1 MLNIQANQDL
11 DLVNPGLVNHNLATP
26 NHFSVDNLANE
37 GLSPGVWKTVEARHF
52 ILNFL
57 LVILWSSAI
66 RPINR
71 EYESW
76 FLSRAGFAD
85 RLLKRL
91 SEPGWELA
99 EPIVEEGIA
108 KIGPVVAQSLKGR
121 SGNIAD
127 TIENLSHY
135 HFKRY
140 DRSWSSLR
148 PVQKSFTQEWPSPSK
163 LFFAFGPHIGIGDEM
178 ILFLAVEAFMR
189 KFPNVDVEVWSHSR
203 DLWKWNPQI
212 DAHHIDSDALAPF
225 VRAQELLKEKPDALI
240 AFCDFASD
248 KIYRVLETVPG
259 FERFFYIDIGSRLV
273 RLVNQTEGC
282 ITEHESSNE
291 RLTIYDALKDLLN
304 TVGIETP
311 KLGSLIQSVRAEDK
325 KSRRSVFLNPHS
337 SKEKSA
343 VSAQWWAEAIHHLS
357 VDHPIELNI
366 VAGINEANQQFSQSI
381 ADLLDH
387 SQIQVSVLPKS
398 GLDGIIKTA
407 LNHDIILGLD
417 TFTAHMNT
425 ISKVN
430 CVTVFFGTSGDNWRV
445 PQETVLNLQITDE
458 GLLAGELAKLLLR
471 PVSDSVT
478 VATLCQIAETTESLE
493 TALDRADPC
502 KIVSDCLEGIL
513 HLTQSLFA
521 HDRKLAKIFN
531 DYSMSHIE
539 SLKGVVKVVDGNEPV
554 SVLQT
559 RILRVALMGW
569 KNSNLSRYSRYIA
582 SQEGNEGV
590 LQ

>member
-1 MLNIQANQDL
+1 MPSTQVKQDL
-11 DLVNPGLVNHNLATP
+11 GFVSPSLVTP
-26 NHFSVDNLANE
+26 NNVDLNNLTNDDLAD
-37 GLSPGVWKTVEARHF
+37 GAWKTVEARHF

-57 LVILWSSAI
+57 IVILWSAAV

-76 FLSRAGFAD
+76 FLSRARFAD

-99 EPIVEEGIA
+99 EPIVEEGIV
-108 KIGPVVAQSLKGR
+108 KIAPVIAQSLKGR

-127 TIENLSHY
+127 TLEILSHY

-140 DRSWSSLR
+140 DRAWSSLR
-148 PVQKSFTQEWPSPSK
+148 PVRKTFDQEWPSPSK

-189 KFPNVDVEVWSHSR
+189 KFPNVSVEVWSHSR
-203 DLWKWNPQI
+203 DLWKWNPKI

-225 VRAQELLKEKPDALI
+225 VRAQALLEEKPDALI
-240 AFCDFASD
+240 AFCDFLSD
-248 KIYRVLETVPG
+248 KIYRELETVPG

-282 ITEHESSNE
+282 ITEYESSDV
-291 RLTIYDALKDLLN
+291 RLTIYDALKNLLN

-311 KLGSLIQSVRAEDK
+311 KLGSLIQSAARSKDK
-325 KSRRSVFLNPHS
+325 KSRFRVFLNPHS

-343 VSAQWWAEAIHHLS
+343 VSAQWWADAIHHLS
-357 VDHPIELNI
+357 LDHPIELNI
-366 VAGINEANQQFSQSI
+366 VAGINEANQQFSRSI
-381 ADLLDH
+381 VALLE
-387 SQIQVSVLPKS
+387 SAQIQASVLPKS
-398 GLDGIIKTA
+398 GLDRIINTA
-407 LNHDIILGLD
+407 LSHDIILGLD

-430 CVTVFFGTSGDNWRV
+430 CVTVFFGSSGDNWRV

-458 GLLAGELAKLLLR
+458 ALLAGSLAKLLLQ
-471 PVSDSVT
+471 PVSDAVT
-478 VATLCQIAETTESLE
+478 VDALCQIANTTASLE
-493 TALDRADPC
+493 FALKRADSC
-502 KIVSDCLEGIL
+502 KMVSDCLDGIL

-521 HDRKLAKIFN
+521 QDHKLMKIFT
-531 DYSMSHIE
+531 DYSMTHVE
-539 SLKGVVKVVDGNEPV
+539 SLKGVVKVVGGDESV
-554 SVLQT
+554 SSLQT
-559 RILRVALMGW
+559 DILRVALMGW

-582 SQEGNEGV
+582 SQQLKEVG
-590 LQ
+590 LR

>member
-1 MLNIQANQDL
+1 MLITQVKQDL
-11 DLVNPGLVNHNLATP
+11 GLVSPSLATP
-26 NHFSVDNLANE
+26 NNDDLDTLTSDD
-37 GLSPGVWKTVEARHF
+37 LSDGVWKTVEARHF

-57 LVILWSSAI
+57 VVILWSSAV

-76 FLSRAGFAD
+76 FLSRARFAD

-108 KIGPVVAQSLKGR
+108 KIAPVIAQSLKGR

-127 TIENLSHY
+127 TLEILSHY

-140 DRSWSSLR
+140 DRAWSSLR
-148 PVQKSFTQEWPSPSK
+148 PVQKTFDQEWSSPSK

-189 KFPNVDVEVWSHSR
+189 KFPNVGVEVWSHSR
-203 DLWKWNPQI
+203 DLWKWNPKI
-212 DAHHIDSDALAPF
+212 DAHHINSDALAPF
-225 VRAQELLKEKPDALI
+225 VRAQALLEEKPDALI
-240 AFCDFASD
+240 AFCDFLSD
-248 KIYRVLETVPG
+248 KIYRELETVPG

-282 ITEHESSNE
+282 ITEYESSDV
-291 RLTIYDALKDLLN
+291 RLTIYDALKNLLN

-311 KLGSLIQSVRAEDK
+311 KLGSLIQSANRGKDK
-325 KSRRSVFLNPHS
+325 KSRFRVFLNPHS

-343 VSAQWWAEAIHHLS
+343 VSAQWWADAIHHLS
-357 VDHPIELNI
+357 LDHPIELNI
-366 VAGINEANQQFSQSI
+366 AAGINEANQQFSQSI
-381 ADLLDH
+381 VDLLESAH
-387 SQIQVSVLPKS
+387 IQASVLPKS
-398 GLDGIIKTA
+398 GLDRIINAA
-407 LNHDIILGLD
+407 LSHDIILGLD

-430 CVTVFFGTSGDNWRV
+430 CVTVFFGSSGDNWRV

-458 GLLAGELAKLLLR
+458 ALLAGSLAKLLLH
-471 PVSDSVT
+471 PVSDALT
-478 VATLCQIAETTESLE
+478 VDTLCQIAKTTESLE
-493 TALDRADPC
+493 LALERADSC
-502 KIVSDCLEGIL
+502 KMVSDCLDGIL

-521 HDRKLAKIFN
+521 QDHKLIKIFT
-531 DYSMSHIE
+531 DYSMTHVE
-539 SLKGVVKVVDGNEPV
+539 SLKGVVKVVGGDESV
-554 SVLQT
+554 STLQT
-559 RILRVALMGW
+559 DILRVALMGW
-569 KNSNLSRYSRYIA
+569 KNSNLNRYSRYIA
-582 SQEGNEGV
+582 SQQLEEVG
-590 LQ
+590 LR

>member
-1 MLNIQANQDL
+1 MLTTQVKQDL
-11 DLVNPGLVNHNLATP
+11 GLVKPILVTP
-26 NHFSVDNLANE
+26 DLTDVDNLTNNDLAE
-37 GLSPGVWKTVEARHF
+37 DVWKTVEARHF

-76 FLSRAGFAD
+76 FLSRARFAD

-99 EPIVEEGIA
+99 EPIIEEGIA
-108 KIGPVVAQSLKGR
+108 KIAPVVAQSLKGR

-127 TIENLSHY
+127 TIEILSHY

-140 DRSWSSLR
+140 DRAWSSLR
-148 PVQKSFTQEWPSPSK
+148 PVQKTFEQEWPSPSK

-189 KFPNVDVEVWSHSR
+189 KFPNVSVEVWSHSR
-203 DLWKWNPQI
+203 DLWKWNPKI

-225 VRAQELLKEKPDALI
+225 LRAQALLAEKPDALI
-240 AFCDFASD
+240 AFCDFLSD

-282 ITEHESSNE
+282 ITEYESIDE
-291 RLTIYDALKDLLN
+291 RLTIYDALKNLLN

-311 KLGSLIQSVRAEDK
+311 KLGSLIQSVRVEDK
-325 KSRRSVFLNPHS
+325 NSRFRVFLNPHS

-343 VSAQWWAEAIHHLS
+343 VSAQWWADAIHHLS
-357 VDHPIELNI
+357 EDHPIELNI

-381 ADLLDH
+381 VDLLESTNIH
-387 SQIQVSVLPKS
+387 ASVLPKT
-398 GLDGIIKTA
+398 GLDGIINTA
-407 LNHDIILGLD
+407 LSHDIILGLD

-425 ISKVN
+425 ISRVN
-430 CVTVFFGTSGDNWRV
+430 CVTVFFGPSGDNWRV

-458 GLLAGELAKLLLR
+458 ALLAGSLAKLLLH
-471 PVSDSVT
+471 PVSDPVT
-478 VATLCQIAETTESLE
+478 VETLCQIAETTESLE
-493 TALDRADPC
+493 LALACADSC
-502 KIVSDCLEGIL
+502 EMVGDCLDGL
-513 HLTQSLFA
+513 LLQTQSLFA
-521 HDRKLAKIFN
+521 HDPTLVKTFA
-531 DYSMSHIE
+531 DYSMSHVE
-539 SLKGVVKVVDGNEPV
+539 SLKGVVKVVDGDEPV
-554 SVLQT
+554 SALQT
-559 RILRVALMGW
+559 GILQAALMGW
-569 KNSNLSRYSRYIA
+569 KNSNLSRYSRFIA
-582 SQEGNEGV
+582 TQQREEVG
-590 LQ
+590 LK

>member
-1 MLNIQANQDL
+1 MLITQVKQDL
-11 DLVNPGLVNHNLATP
+11 GLVNPSLVTPSLVTP
-26 NHFSVDNLANE
+26 NLVDVGHLTNVGLAD
-37 GLSPGVWKTVEARHF
+37 GVWKTVEARHF

-57 LVILWSSAI
+57 IVILWSSAI

-76 FLSRAGFAD
+76 FLSRARFAD

-108 KIGPVVAQSLKGR
+108 KIAPVVAQSLKGR
-121 SGNIAD
+121 SGNISD
-127 TIENLSHY
+127 TIEILSHY

-140 DRSWSSLR
+140 DRAWSSLR
-148 PVQKSFTQEWPSPSK
+148 PVQKTFDQEWSSPSK

-189 KFPNVDVEVWSHSR
+189 KFPNVSVEVWSHSR
-203 DLWKWNPQI
+203 DLWKWNPKI

-225 VRAQELLKEKPDALI
+225 VRAQALLEEKPDALI
-240 AFCDFASD
+240 AFCDFLSD

-282 ITEHESSNE
+282 ITEYESSDV
-291 RLTIYDALKDLLN
+291 RLTIYDALKNLLN
-304 TVGIETP
+304 AVGIETP
-311 KLGSLIQSVRAEDK
+311 KLGSLIQSVSAEDK
-325 KSRRSVFLNPHS
+325 KSRSRVFLNPHS
-337 SKEKSA
+337 SKEKRA
-343 VSAQWWAEAIHHLS
+343 VSAQWWADAVHHLS

-381 ADLLDH
+381 ADLLE
-387 SQIQVSVLPKS
+387 SAQVQASVLPKS
-398 GLDGIIKTA
+398 GLDGIINTA
-407 LNHDIILGLD
+407 LSHDIIFGLD

-445 PQETVLNLQITDE
+445 PQETVLNLQITDQAI
-458 GLLAGELAKLLLR
+458 LAGSLAKLLLH
-471 PVSDSVT
+471 PVSDAVT
-478 VATLCQIAETTESLE
+478 VDTLCQIANTTESLE
-493 TALDRADPC
+493 MALERAESC
-502 KIVSDCLEGIL
+502 KLVSNCLDGIL
-513 HLTQSLFA
+513 NLTQSLFA
-521 HDRKLAKIFN
+521 HNHQLAKIFT

-539 SLKGVVKVVDGNEPV
+539 SLKGVVKVVDGNERV

-559 RILRVALMGW
+559 DILRVALMGW

-582 SQEGNEGV
+582 SQQLEEVGV
-590 LQ
+590 Q